1 MYIFQATE
9 DFKKEVFLISRW
21 LWFEQGGGRGL
32 EALLSCSRPG
42 QGAGP
47 AWEEGTVLWCAGWW
61 PSCKGASAT
70 GSALPLRPLLSC
82 CRDRAPHIPLIA
94 APIPNLS
101 GVMPVPLALWGVSC
115 PRDGPKQGLDQ

>member
-1 MYIFQATE
+1 MIY
-9 DFKKEVFLISRW
+9 RW

-47 AWEEGTVLWCAGWW
+47 AWEEGTVLWYAGWW

-70 GSALPLRPLLSC
+70 GSALPLLAPPLLLPGQSS
-82 CRDRAPHIPLIA
+82 PTSPLIA

-101 GVMPVPLALWGVSC
+101 GVLPVPFALWGVSC
-115 PRDGPKQGLDQ
+115 PRDGPEQGLDP

>member
-1 MYIFQATE
+1 M
-9 DFKKEVFLISRW
+9 FLIYRW

-47 AWEEGTVLWCAGWW
+47 AWEEGTVLWYAGWW

-70 GSALPLRPLLSC
+70 GSALPLLAPPLLLPGQSS
-82 CRDRAPHIPLIA
+82 PTSPLIA

-101 GVMPVPLALWGVSC
+101 GVLPVPFALWGVSC
-115 PRDGPKQGLDQ
+115 PRDGPEQGLDP

>member
-32 EALLSCSRPG
+32 EALLSLLQAWPG
-42 QGAGP
+42 SWACL
-47 AWEEGTVLWCAGWW
+47 EVTVLWCAGWW

-70 GSALPLRPLLSC
+70 GSALPLRAPPLLLPGQSS
-82 CRDRAPHIPLIA
+82 PHLP
-94 APIPNLS
+94 S
-101 GVMPVPLALWGVSC
+101 
-115 PRDGPKQGLDQ
+115 